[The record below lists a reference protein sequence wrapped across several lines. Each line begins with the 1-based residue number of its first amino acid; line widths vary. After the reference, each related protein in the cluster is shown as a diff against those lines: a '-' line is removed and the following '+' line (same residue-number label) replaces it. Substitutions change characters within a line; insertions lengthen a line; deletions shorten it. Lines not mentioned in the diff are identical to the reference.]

1 MAMTERR
8 YTDEEVAEIFRS
20 AAEGPATS
28 RCASR
33 FPPTLSLRSR
43 KIAEARVAIQ
53 MHECLGRAN
62 ARLTTAPLRHDPAG
76 GVALRGA
83 NSCRLVQRFSGNAA
97 LATGEVDDGD
107 RVSEGRIQ

>member
-33 FPPTLSLRSR
+33 FPPTPSLGSR

-62 ARLTTAPLRHDPAG
+62 AGLTSAPLRHD
-76 GVALRGA
+76 
-83 NSCRLVQRFSGNAA
+83 LVVVPPNA
-97 LATGEVDDGD
+97 LAILAHVRKQRGLFLLD
-107 RVSEGRIQ
+107 R